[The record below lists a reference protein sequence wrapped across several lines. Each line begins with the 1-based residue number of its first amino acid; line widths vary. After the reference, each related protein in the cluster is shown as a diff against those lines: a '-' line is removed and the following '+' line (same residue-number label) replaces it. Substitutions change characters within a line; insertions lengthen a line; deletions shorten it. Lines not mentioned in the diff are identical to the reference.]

1 MNARFLIANHADT
14 AVGSSAPTNV
24 VVVTRDGHRVILRRM
39 RSKTWWGVC
48 GLKNQRDGGYFSKT
62 LVPRI
67 FWLLSVPRKSGTMR
81 SINSK

>member
-1 MNARFLIANHADT
+1 MQQAVARSHRRVATNRPDDEREARINRFSG
-14 AVGSSAPTNV
+14 AVV
-24 VVVTRDGHRVILRRM
+24 
-39 RSKTWWGVC
+39 
-48 GLKNQRDGGYFSKT
+48 KNLHDAGYFSKT